1 MLKYFKYGLAGV
13 FNNLAYTI
21 IVILVGIFY
30 SPQDAILM
38 FAVDASYGLCE
49 SFF

>member
-21 IVILVGIFY
+21 KKRIVKGLV
-30 SPQDAILM
+30 
-38 FAVDASYGLCE
+38 
-49 SFF
+49 